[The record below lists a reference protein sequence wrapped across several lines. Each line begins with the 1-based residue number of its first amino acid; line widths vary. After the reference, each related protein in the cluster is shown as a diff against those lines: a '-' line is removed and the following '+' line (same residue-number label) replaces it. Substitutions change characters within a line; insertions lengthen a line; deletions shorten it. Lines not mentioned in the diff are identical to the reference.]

1 MKHVKKFD
9 DFLNESL
16 SKINP
21 GKKILAASI
30 AGSQSAASYVSAAQ
44 KAVQQWAKIT
54 EEIKKARKNKEKDTV
69 NKLKE
74 TKKQIVDK
82 LVELK
87 KQALQKYGEELKK
100 AKVPSE
106 KKAAAK
112 KKAEQVDKQF
122 TASIEAQEEKKEETP
137 KVDTE
142 AIKSEM
148 DKIKEEMKKMEDEF
162 YDKQD
167 KEADEWR
174 DMMNSKGFDDSDWL
188 GDNGW
193 GEATDMYDD
202 YQSEKSKK
210 EEEFYNKLQSMAD
223 KYEALEKQL
232 EQAEG
237 KNESYIWESIDR
249 ILEFDAQAM
258 VDKAKERAEKSKE
271 KLEDFQKKKEEG
283 ESGEDEEG
291 DDDNLSK
298 SEEIERQLDE
308 LEAEWKKRKQELI
321 DLMDKAEEEGDD
333 SGQGGKVDK
342 IQAKYAK
349 EESEYKKK
357 IEELEDELS
366 KYGPGESYKFTGGKY
381 LHTFE
386 SFINKR

>member
-9 DFLNESL
+9 DFLNEGL

-21 GKKILAASI
+21 GKKLLAASI
-30 AGSQSAASYVSAAQ
+30 SGSQSAASYVSAAQ
-44 KAVQQWAKIT
+44 KAVQKWAKIT
-54 EEIKKARKNKEKDTV
+54 EAIKKARKNKEKDTV
-69 NKLKE
+69 TKLKE
-74 TKKQIVDK
+74 TKKQIIEK
-82 LVELK
+82 LVGLK

-106 KKAAAK
+106 KKATAR
-112 KKAEQVDKQF
+112 KKAEQIDKQF
-122 TASIEAQEEKKEETP
+122 TASIEAQEDKQEETP

-174 DMMNSKGFDDSDWL
+174 EKMNSKGFDESDWL
-188 GDNGW
+188 GDKGW
-193 GEATDMYDD
+193 GEATNMYDD
-202 YQSEKSKK
+202 FSSEQSKK
-210 EEEFYNKLQSMAD
+210 EDEFLNKLQSMAD

-232 EQAEG
+232 EEAEG

-249 ILEFDAQAM
+249 ILEFDAQEM
-258 VDKAKERAEKSKE
+258 VDKAKERAEKTKE
-271 KLEDFQKKKEEG
+271 KIEDFQKKKEE
-283 ESGEDEEG
+283 EG
-291 DDDNLSK
+291 GDDNLSK

-308 LEAEWKKRKQELI
+308 LEAEWDKRKQELI

-333 SGQGGKVDK
+333 GGQGGEVDK
-342 IQAKYAK
+342 LQAKYTA
-349 EESEYKKK
+349 EEKKYKKK

-366 KYGPGESYKFTGGKY
+366 KYGPDESYKFTSGKY
-381 LHTFE
+381 VHTFE
-386 SFINKR
+386 GFIKGFGKN